1 MLRLLIVL
9 IFFLPVVARAQA
21 ELPAPKLILYIVV
34 DELNHEQ
41 LQHIQSKLSR
51 EGINRLSG
59 QGMRFMAAYSSDLSA
74 YPGTRL
80 TSFYT
85 GTTPSVHGLIGEQ
98 WFDKKLNKYVEAAT
112 NQPEGLQLTLYYN
125 QARSISDYLKSF
137 YGPGAKSAAIGM
149 NSSWLWH
156 TLGYSP
162 DHLYQFNIE
171 NGTFYDMVNTQE
183 PEWLRRFNHNLL
195 RSDLLGRQW
204 GPINDIS
211 SYSEFQY
218 FSPGQDKEFRSFL
231 YNMKSGEGKAFERL
245 SRSPYANTLIR
256 DLAVSLLASSDFG
269 KDNAPDVLTLGFTA
283 SPFVSNGSILAVEK
297 EDMLI
302 RLDRDISS
310 LINFIDSEIG
320 RDNYLVIFTSAAESS
335 LDHSSAGKKGLS
347 TGVVEYNKVAAL
359 LNLYIMAT
367 HGQGKWVLGMHDNS
381 VYLNHQLI
389 KEKGFSLKEMQ
400 EHAATFL
407 LEVSGIE
414 RAIPTHDLIFQPETE
429 TLLAKNLYPTRSG
442 DILLSLQSGW
452 QSAVSKAGTRQTAN
466 SGNVPLPLIIRGWQV
481 VPGAWLEP
489 LEHHYITPL
498 ILKHMGIVHTSI
510 LKAPRVSL
518 FKTITTEKQ

>member
-1 MLRLLIVL
+1 MTALRC
-9 IFFLPVVARAQA
+9 
-21 ELPAPKLILYIVV
+21 
-34 DELNHEQ
+34 
-41 LQHIQSKLSR
+41 
-51 EGINRLSG
+51 
-59 QGMRFMAAYSSDLSA
+59 
-74 YPGTRL
+74 
-80 TSFYT
+80 
-85 GTTPSVHGLIGEQ
+85 
-98 WFDKKLNKYVEAAT
+98 
-112 NQPEGLQLTLYYN
+112 
-125 QARSISDYLKSF
+125 
-137 YGPGAKSAAIGM
+137 
-149 NSSWLWH
+149 
-156 TLGYSP
+156 
-162 DHLYQFNIE
+162 
-171 NGTFYDMVNTQE
+171 
-183 PEWLRRFNHNLL
+183 
-195 RSDLLGRQW
+195 GR
-204 GPINDIS
+204 
-211 SYSEFQY
+211 
-218 FSPGQDKEFRSFL
+218 
-231 YNMKSGEGKAFERL
+231 
-245 SRSPYANTLIR
+245 T
-256 DLAVSLLASSDFG
+256 ASSE
-269 KDNAPDVLTLGFTA
+269 TA
-283 SPFVSNGSILAVEK
+283 AS
-297 EDMLI
+297 
-302 RLDRDISS
+302 
-310 LINFIDSEIG
+310 
-320 RDNYLVIFTSAAESS
+320 TSAAESS